1 VTAALT
7 YGQALVHAARGRRL
21 PAAEAR
27 LLLQHVTGATAAQVI
42 AHPGR
47 PLGPVDRLRFE
58 SLVERRAA
66 GEPVAYLVG
75 WREFYGRRFRVGPE
89 VLIPRPETEGLVEA
103 ALARLPPGAEGSVAD
118 LGTGS
123 GCVAITLALERPRLT
138 VVAIDASGDALQ
150 VASRNAL
157 EHGCTVEFVESDW
170 LSGLAGRRF
179 ELVAANPPYVAASD
193 PHLAQGD
200 LRFEPRHALT
210 PGADGLSALTR
221 IIAQAS
227 RALKPGG
234 WLLLEHGHDQA
245 AAVREALA
253 SRGYL
258 GLFTERDLAGIERIS
273 GGQRPA
279 RRQRARSAD

>member
-1 VTAALT
+1 MSLT
-7 YGQALVHAARGRRL
+7 YGQALVHAARGRSL

-58 SLVERRAA
+58 SLVERRAR
-66 GEPVAYLVG
+66 GEPIAYLVG
-75 WREFYGRRFRVGPE
+75 WREFYGRRFAVGPE

-103 ALARLPPGAEGSVAD
+103 ALARMPAGQRLAIAD

-123 GCVAITLALERPRLT
+123 GCVAITLALERPRAN
-138 VVAIDASGDALQ
+138 VVAVDASGDALLI
-150 VASRNAL
+150 ARRNAEALDCPL
-157 EHGCTVEFVESDW
+157 ELVESDW
-170 LSGLAGRRF
+170 LSGLDARRF
-179 ELVAANPPYVAASD
+179 DLIVANPPYIAAAD

-210 PGADGLSALTR
+210 PGDDGLLALHT
-221 IIAQAS
+221 IIAQSA

-245 AAVREALA
+245 AEVRASLEAG
-253 SRGYL
+253 GYL
-258 GLFTERDLAGIERIS
+258 EVFSERDLAGIERVS
-273 GGQRPA
+273 GARRPA
-279 RRQRARSAD
+279 RSRVRRSA